1 MGTDKKDK
9 FGLWSIVLLG
19 INGII
24 GTGIFLLPNR
34 AYALMGPSSL
44 LILLFDAFL
53 AGCLAL
59 CFAEVAGF
67 FSRNGGPYLYAKA
80 AFGDFVGYEVG
91 VLKLVVTIIAWA
103 AMAVGF
109 ATALGAAFPFFA
121 GDTMKNLIAAVLIG
135 GLTIMNIAGV
145 KISKILNN
153 IMTISKLVPLCVFI
167 AVGLFF
173 VNGSNFT
180 PFVPTHM
187 ADGAFA
193 NAAITMF
200 FAYTGFEAIAVAA
213 EDFKDPKKDLPRGII
228 LTMIIVTIIYM
239 LVVGISIGI
248 LGPDLAVDKAPIQT
262 AFGRAVGPVGAY
274 FILIGTLFSMG
285 GINLA
290 ESFIAPRACTSLAE
304 DGMLPA
310 FLNRRTSWGTPWASS
325 VVVAILSIL
334 LAWSGS
340 FTTLAAISAVSR
352 FTQYLPTVLSVI
364 VFRRKWKDRERT
376 YKIPGG
382 IFVPVV
388 AFLTSLWMLS
398 NAKPMQLV
406 WGLGGILVIAPY
418 YLVYKKKKAEGLV
431 KDHDE
436 EARCTG
442 DCGKMSN
449 SFFRSLFCSF
459 S

>member
-274 FILIGTLFSMG
+274 FVLIGTFFSMG

-436 EARCTG
+436 EA
-442 DCGKMSN
+442 
-449 SFFRSLFCSF
+449 
-459 S
+459 

>member
-19 INGII
+19 INSII

-153 IMTISKLVPLCVFI
+153 LMTISKLVPLCVFI

-193 NAAITMF
+193 NAAITMI

-418 YLVYKKKKAEGLV
+418 YLVYKKKKAAGLV

-436 EARCTG
+436 EA
-442 DCGKMSN
+442 
-449 SFFRSLFCSF
+449 
-459 S
+459 

>member
-436 EARCTG
+436 EA
-442 DCGKMSN
+442 
-449 SFFRSLFCSF
+449 
-459 S
+459 

>member
-19 INGII
+19 INSII

-153 IMTISKLVPLCVFI
+153 LMTISKLVPLCVFI

-180 PFVPTHM
+180 PFVLTHM

-274 FILIGTLFSMG
+274 FILLGTLFSMG

-436 EARCTG
+436 EA
-442 DCGKMSN
+442 
-449 SFFRSLFCSF
+449 
-459 S
+459 

>member
-19 INGII
+19 INSII

-153 IMTISKLVPLCVFI
+153 LMTISKLVPLCVFI

-274 FILIGTLFSMG
+274 FILLGTLFSMG

-325 VVVAILSIL
+325 VVVAVLSIL

-388 AFLTSLWMLS
+388 AFVTSLWMLS

-418 YLVYKKKKAEGLV
+418 YLVYKKKKDAGLI

-436 EARCTG
+436 EA
-442 DCGKMSN
+442 
-449 SFFRSLFCSF
+449 
-459 S
+459 

>member
-19 INGII
+19 INSII

-121 GDTMKNLIAAVLIG
+121 GETMKNLIAAVLIG

-153 IMTISKLVPLCVFI
+153 LMTISKLVPLCVFI

-274 FILIGTLFSMG
+274 FILLGTLFSMG

-436 EARCTG
+436 EA
-442 DCGKMSN
+442 
-449 SFFRSLFCSF
+449 
-459 S
+459 

>member
-1 MGTDKKDK
+1 MGTNKKDK

-19 INGII
+19 INSII

-153 IMTISKLVPLCVFI
+153 LMTISKLVPLCVFI

-274 FILIGTLFSMG
+274 FILLGTLFSMG

-436 EARCTG
+436 EA
-442 DCGKMSN
+442 
-449 SFFRSLFCSF
+449 
-459 S
+459 

>member
-19 INGII
+19 INSII

-153 IMTISKLVPLCVFI
+153 LMTISKLVPLCVFI

-274 FILIGTLFSMG
+274 FILLGTLFSMG

-290 ESFIAPRACTSLAE
+290 ESFIAPRTCTSLAE

-436 EARCTG
+436 EA
-442 DCGKMSN
+442 
-449 SFFRSLFCSF
+449 
-459 S
+459 

>member
-19 INGII
+19 INSII

-153 IMTISKLVPLCVFI
+153 LMTISKLVPLCVFI

-274 FILIGTLFSMG
+274 FILLGTLFSMG

-325 VVVAILSIL
+325 VVVAIFSIL

-436 EARCTG
+436 EA
-442 DCGKMSN
+442 
-449 SFFRSLFCSF
+449 
-459 S
+459 

>member
-19 INGII
+19 INSII

-153 IMTISKLVPLCVFI
+153 LMTISKLVPLCVFI

-274 FILIGTLFSMG
+274 FILLGTLFSMG

-352 FTQYLPTVLSVI
+352 FTQYLPMVLSVI

-436 EARCTG
+436 EA
-442 DCGKMSN
+442 
-449 SFFRSLFCSF
+449 
-459 S
+459 

>member
-418 YLVYKKKKAEGLV
+418 YLVYKKKKDEGLV

-436 EARCTG
+436 EA
-442 DCGKMSN
+442 
-449 SFFRSLFCSF
+449 
-459 S
+459 

>member
-19 INGII
+19 INSII

-153 IMTISKLVPLCVFI
+153 LMTISKLVPLCVFI

-274 FILIGTLFSMG
+274 FILLGTLFSMG

-310 FLNRRTSWGTPWASS
+310 FVNRRTSWGTPWASS

-364 VFRRKWKDRERT
+364 VFRRKWKDWERT

-436 EARCTG
+436 EA
-442 DCGKMSN
+442 
-449 SFFRSLFCSF
+449 
-459 S
+459 

>member
-19 INGII
+19 INSII

-153 IMTISKLVPLCVFI
+153 LMTISKLVPLCVFI

-274 FILIGTLFSMG
+274 FILLGTLFSMG

-340 FTTLAAISAVSR
+340 FTTLAAISAISR

-436 EARCTG
+436 EA
-442 DCGKMSN
+442 
-449 SFFRSLFCSF
+449 
-459 S
+459 

>member
-19 INGII
+19 INSII

-153 IMTISKLVPLCVFI
+153 LMTISKLVPLCVFI

-248 LGPDLAVDKAPIQT
+248 LGPDLAVDKAPIQP

-274 FILIGTLFSMG
+274 FILLGTLFSMG

-436 EARCTG
+436 EA
-442 DCGKMSN
+442 
-449 SFFRSLFCSF
+449 
-459 S
+459 

>member
-80 AFGDFVGYEVG
+80 AFGAFVGYEVG

-436 EARCTG
+436 EA
-442 DCGKMSN
+442 
-449 SFFRSLFCSF
+449 
-459 S
+459 

>member
-19 INGII
+19 INSII

-153 IMTISKLVPLCVFI
+153 LMTISKLVPLCVFI

-262 AFGRAVGPVGAY
+262 AFGRAIGPVGAY
-274 FILIGTLFSMG
+274 FILLGTLFSMG

-376 YKIPGG
+376 YKIPGD

-436 EARCTG
+436 EA
-442 DCGKMSN
+442 
-449 SFFRSLFCSF
+449 
-459 S
+459 

>member
-19 INGII
+19 INSII

-153 IMTISKLVPLCVFI
+153 LMTISKLVPLCVFI

-274 FILIGTLFSMG
+274 FILLGTLFSMG

-431 KDHDE
+431 L
-436 EARCTG
+436 
-442 DCGKMSN
+442 
-449 SFFRSLFCSF
+449 SLIHI
-459 S
+459 

>member
-19 INGII
+19 INSII

-153 IMTISKLVPLCVFI
+153 LMTISKLVPLCVFI

-274 FILIGTLFSMG
+274 FILLGTLFSMG

-418 YLVYKKKKAEGLV
+418 YLVYKKKKGSIIYFGAL
-431 KDHDE
+431 K
-436 EARCTG
+436 
-442 DCGKMSN
+442 
-449 SFFRSLFCSF
+449 
-459 S
+459 

>member
-19 INGII
+19 INSII

-153 IMTISKLVPLCVFI
+153 LMTISKLVPLCVFI

-274 FILIGTLFSMG
+274 FILLGTLFSMG

-290 ESFIAPRACTSLAE
+290 DSFIAPRACTSLAE

-436 EARCTG
+436 EA
-442 DCGKMSN
+442 
-449 SFFRSLFCSF
+449 
-459 S
+459 

>member
-19 INGII
+19 INSII
-24 GTGIFLLPNR
+24 WTGIFLLPNR

-153 IMTISKLVPLCVFI
+153 LMTISKLVPLCVFI

-274 FILIGTLFSMG
+274 FILLGTLFSMG

-436 EARCTG
+436 EA
-442 DCGKMSN
+442 
-449 SFFRSLFCSF
+449 
-459 S
+459 

>member
-153 IMTISKLVPLCVFI
+153 LMTISKLVPLCVFI

-274 FILIGTLFSMG
+274 FILLGTLFSMG

-436 EARCTG
+436 EA
-442 DCGKMSN
+442 
-449 SFFRSLFCSF
+449 
-459 S
+459 

>member
-153 IMTISKLVPLCVFI
+153 LMTISKLVPLCVFI

-274 FILIGTLFSMG
+274 FILLGTLFSMG

-418 YLVYKKKKAEGLV
+418 YLVYKKKKAESLV

-436 EARCTG
+436 EA
-442 DCGKMSN
+442 
-449 SFFRSLFCSF
+449 
-459 S
+459 

>member
-19 INGII
+19 INSII

-153 IMTISKLVPLCVFI
+153 LMTISKLVPLCVFI

-274 FILIGTLFSMG
+274 FILLGTLFSMG

-418 YLVYKKKKAEGLV
+418 YIVYKKKKAEGLV

-436 EARCTG
+436 EA
-442 DCGKMSN
+442 
-449 SFFRSLFCSF
+449 
-459 S
+459 

>member
-109 ATALGAAFPFFA
+109 ATALGAAFPAFA

-262 AFGRAVGPVGAY
+262 AFGRAVGPIGAY

-325 VVVAILSIL
+325 VVVAVLSIL

-388 AFLTSLWMLS
+388 AFVTSLWMLS

-436 EARCTG
+436 EA
-442 DCGKMSN
+442 
-449 SFFRSLFCSF
+449 
-459 S
+459 

>member
-19 INGII
+19 INSII

-153 IMTISKLVPLCVFI
+153 LMTISKLVPLCVFI

-173 VNGSNFT
+173 VNDSNFT

-274 FILIGTLFSMG
+274 FILLGTLFSMG

-436 EARCTG
+436 EA
-442 DCGKMSN
+442 
-449 SFFRSLFCSF
+449 
-459 S
+459 

>member
-19 INGII
+19 INSII

-153 IMTISKLVPLCVFI
+153 LMTISKLVPLCVFI

-274 FILIGTLFSMG
+274 FILLGTLFSMG

-364 VFRRKWKDRERT
+364 VFRHKWKDRERT

-436 EARCTG
+436 EA
-442 DCGKMSN
+442 
-449 SFFRSLFCSF
+449 
-459 S
+459 

>member
-19 INGII
+19 INSII

-153 IMTISKLVPLCVFI
+153 LMTISKLVPLCVFI

-274 FILIGTLFSMG
+274 FILLGTLFSMG

-436 EARCTG
+436 EA
-442 DCGKMSN
+442 
-449 SFFRSLFCSF
+449 
-459 S
+459 

>member
-19 INGII
+19 INSII

-153 IMTISKLVPLCVFI
+153 LMTISKLVPLCVFI

-200 FAYTGFEAIAVAA
+200 FAYTGFEAIAVAT

-274 FILIGTLFSMG
+274 FILLGTLFSMG

-436 EARCTG
+436 EA
-442 DCGKMSN
+442 
-449 SFFRSLFCSF
+449 
-459 S
+459 

>member
-352 FTQYLPTVLSVI
+352 FTQYLPTVFSVI

-436 EARCTG
+436 EA
-442 DCGKMSN
+442 
-449 SFFRSLFCSF
+449 
-459 S
+459 

>member
-19 INGII
+19 INSII

-153 IMTISKLVPLCVFI
+153 LMTISKLVPLCVFI

-262 AFGRAVGPVGAY
+262 AFGCAVGPVGAY
-274 FILIGTLFSMG
+274 FILLGTLFSMG

-436 EARCTG
+436 EA
-442 DCGKMSN
+442 
-449 SFFRSLFCSF
+449 
-459 S
+459 

>member
-340 FTTLAAISAVSR
+340 FTTLAAISAVSW

-436 EARCTG
+436 EA
-442 DCGKMSN
+442 
-449 SFFRSLFCSF
+449 
-459 S
+459 

>member
-19 INGII
+19 INSII

-153 IMTISKLVPLCVFI
+153 LMTISKLVPLCVFI
-167 AVGLFF
+167 AVGLYF

-274 FILIGTLFSMG
+274 FILLGTLFSMG

-436 EARCTG
+436 EA
-442 DCGKMSN
+442 
-449 SFFRSLFCSF
+449 
-459 S
+459 

>member
-19 INGII
+19 INSII

-135 GLTIMNIAGV
+135 GLTIMDIAGV

-153 IMTISKLVPLCVFI
+153 LMTISKLVPLCVFI

-274 FILIGTLFSMG
+274 FILLGTLFSMG

-436 EARCTG
+436 EA
-442 DCGKMSN
+442 
-449 SFFRSLFCSF
+449 
-459 S
+459 

>member
-19 INGII
+19 INSII

-153 IMTISKLVPLCVFI
+153 LMTISKLVPLCVFI

-274 FILIGTLFSMG
+274 FILLGTLFSMG

-418 YLVYKKKKAEGLV
+418 YLVYKKKKPRASSKITTKKPDVRETAEN
-431 KDHDE
+431 E
-436 EARCTG
+436 
-442 DCGKMSN
+442 
-449 SFFRSLFCSF
+449 
-459 S
+459 

>member
-19 INGII
+19 INSII

-153 IMTISKLVPLCVFI
+153 LMTISKLVPLCVFI

-239 LVVGISIGI
+239 LGVGISIGI

-274 FILIGTLFSMG
+274 FILLGTLFSMG

-436 EARCTG
+436 EA
-442 DCGKMSN
+442 
-449 SFFRSLFCSF
+449 
-459 S
+459 

>member
-431 KDHDE
+431 KDYDE
-436 EARCTG
+436 EA
-442 DCGKMSN
+442 
-449 SFFRSLFCSF
+449 
-459 S
+459 

>member
-19 INGII
+19 INSII

-153 IMTISKLVPLCVFI
+153 LMTISKLVPLCVFI

-274 FILIGTLFSMG
+274 FILLGTLFSMG

-364 VFRRKWKDRERT
+364 VFRRKWKDLERT

-436 EARCTG
+436 EA
-442 DCGKMSN
+442 
-449 SFFRSLFCSF
+449 
-459 S
+459 

>member
-19 INGII
+19 INSII

-153 IMTISKLVPLCVFI
+153 LMTISKLVPLCVFI

-274 FILIGTLFSMG
+274 FILLGTLFSMG

-310 FLNRRTSWGTPWASS
+310 FLNRRTSWGMPWASS

-436 EARCTG
+436 EA
-442 DCGKMSN
+442 
-449 SFFRSLFCSF
+449 
-459 S
+459 

>member
-19 INGII
+19 INSII

-153 IMTISKLVPLCVFI
+153 LMTISKLVPLCVFI

-274 FILIGTLFSMG
+274 FILLGTLFSMG

-340 FTTLAAISAVSR
+340 FTALAAISAVSR

-436 EARCTG
+436 EA
-442 DCGKMSN
+442 
-449 SFFRSLFCSF
+449 
-459 S
+459 